1 MECWVIQTTPRGKN
15 RALGCKSPS
24 CQCELPRPIHVGSCS
39 AREAQDFQNKRQNW
53 AFPSASNAGKVNC
66 LVTKHQ
72 PKFCQRLLKPEGKNQ
87 QRAALGQFIQKVIK
101 QCTVTVRKATFT
113 QLQSKA
119 TGQCSAER
127 QRRAHECKL
136 VGICNILSPLRFNS
150 WQRTKHSEFQTKA
163 RNK

>member
-1 MECWVIQTTPRGKN
+1 MIQTTPRGKI

-39 AREAQDFQNKRQNW
+39 VREAQDFQNKRQNWAFQNKRQNW

-72 PKFCQRLLKPEGKNQ
+72 PKFCQRLLEPEGKNQ
-87 QRAALGQFIQKVIK
+87 QRAALGQFIPKIIK

-113 QLQSKA
+113 QLQPNAK
-119 TGQCSAER
+119 GQCSAER
-127 QRRAHECKL
+127 QRSSH
-136 VGICNILSPLRFNS
+136 
-150 WQRTKHSEFQTKA
+150 TKQPQSSSS
-163 RNK
+163 